1 MFTRYFTALHTFG
14 RDLKRNVH
22 VHLST
27 TRVGLHTNLK
37 KTKKLFFKQHSLMK
51 MWKHRVIKVF
61 KSRNIILPYSLANQF
76 NNAFNFNDL
85 LNSLYHKNWMVF
97 CQKASSNHYA
107 NVNYLG
113 RYIKRPPIAD
123 SKLKHYD
130 GNNVIFKY
138 LDHKT
143 DTYLETSFS
152 VFDFIGRLIQHIPDV
167 NFRMIRYYGILANRV
182 RSKLLPIL
190 YKFLGQTEKAQLI
203 LPSYSSLLISNFN
216 LNPMICSKCNNH
228 MIHVLTIY
236 RNTTSHT
243 LLAYHNHLSEST
255 FC

>member
-1 MFTRYFTALHTFG
+1 
-14 RDLKRNVH
+14 
-22 VHLST
+22 
-27 TRVGLHTNLK
+27 
-37 KTKKLFFKQHSLMK
+37 
-51 MWKHRVIKVF
+51 
-61 KSRNIILPYSLANQF
+61 
-76 NNAFNFNDL
+76 
-85 LNSLYHKNWMVF
+85 MVF

-143 DTYLETSFS
+143 NTYLESSFS
-152 VFDFIGRLIQHIPDV
+152 VFDFIARLIHHILDV
-167 NFRMIRYYGILANRV
+167 NFCMIRYYGVLANRV

-190 YKFLGQTEKAQLI
+190 YRFLGQTAKDQLI
-203 LPSYSSLLISNFN
+203 LPSYSSLLISNFKR
-216 LNPMICSKCNNH
+216 NPMIYSICNSN

-236 RNTTSHT
+236 KILH
-243 LLAYHNHLSEST
+243 LL
-255 FC
+255 FF